1 MYIYTAAI
9 CCKKR
14 DKEKGGICNMS
25 IIHDFAVLPSN
36 AYDSMLGSHMRQ
48 R

>member
-1 MYIYTAAI
+1 MLQ
-9 CCKKR
+9 KR